1 MNTVT
6 SRKDFMSKILE
17 NKEAQGVTTDEMQ
30 AHASVMVLAGSE
42 TIATSLS
49 AITYYLCRNPE
60 VYKKLT
66 TEIRE
71 AFSNYDDIKGQPT
84 EKLSYLK
91 AVIEEE
97 LRIFPAVPF
106 GMPRYS
112 PGETVDGYFIPK
124 GVSLVPSPSLQVCM
138 YVLKQVLNTG
148 DRVHNVLRFN
158 PRPSE
163 FPPSLR
169 VPSRAL
175 ARPKLQRHQ
184 RRQPTVS
191 ARLTLLHRSEV
202 GPPPFIHLDV
212 ADIS

>member
-71 AFSNYDDIKGQPT
+71 AFNNYDDIKGQPT

-124 GVSLVPSPSLQVCM
+124 GVSLVPSPSAPSM
-138 YVLKQVLNTG
+138 Y
-148 DRVHNVLRFN
+148 
-158 PRPSE
+158 
-163 FPPSLR
+163 
-169 VPSRAL
+169 
-175 ARPKLQRHQ
+175 
-184 RRQPTVS
+184 
-191 ARLTLLHRSEV
+191 
-202 GPPPFIHLDV
+202 
-212 ADIS
+212 